1 MAVHAPNIEKLQAH
15 SGDEWATLQRIYW
28 RRIFFYA
35 RNYIPDHQDCEDVVQ
50 ETFLGAVRG
59 IENYDK
65 RYNIEQ
71 YLFGIARNRVVD
83 WLRRSKSATRPNVTG
98 EDEEG
103 AGMGMDLLAHDAL
116 TASQVMQRKEVA
128 GKRRIVMGEVLRELV
143 SELWERQE
151 FKKLMILELIFVKG
165 ARNKDIWERFG
176 LQDEKAVAGIKFR
189 SIQRLKELAKAR
201 DPDKTLFPGLWRN
214 PYE

>member
-1 MAVHAPNIEKLQAH
+1 MVAYSPDIDKLQAH
-15 SGDEWATLQRIYW
+15 HSGEWETLQRVYW
-28 RRIFFYA
+28 RRLFFYA
-35 RNYIPDHQDCEDVVQ
+35 RNYVTNHQDCEDIVQ

-59 IENYDK
+59 IDNFDP

-83 WLRRSKSATRPNVTG
+83 YMRRSKSSTRPHTT

-103 AGMGMDLLAHDAL
+103 AGLGMDLLAHDAL
-116 TASQVMQRKEVA
+116 TASQVMSRREVA
-128 GKRRIVMGEVLRELV
+128 DRRREVMVEILQEHVG
-143 SELWERQE
+143 ELWDRGE
-151 FKKLMILELIFVKG
+151 FKKLMILELLFVKG
-165 ARNKDIWERFG
+165 ERNKNIWERFE

-189 SIQRLKELAKAR
+189 CIQRLKELARAK
-201 DPDKTLFPGLWRN
+201 DPGKSLFPGLWRN